1 MFDFAE
7 TVWLFQCLSTSI
19 LKVCTSTCRKVTASF
34 DGTILKIYFV
44 FPATDAV
51 SNTIEMRQNMPKSN
65 PPEMPEINTT
75 YSEEHIERR
84 ASQPFGYIC
93 KLNTAA
99 VETSTDK
106 TQRRNNT
113 HKVIKPQFTTGTLKR
128 IASV

>member
-51 SNTIEMRQNMPKSN
+51 SNTIELRQNMPNSD
-65 PPEMPEINTT
+65 PPEMPETKST
-75 YSEEHIERR
+75 YSEVDIEVN
-84 ASQPFGYIC
+84 ASQTFGYIC

-99 VETSTDK
+99 VELRTEK
-106 TQRRNNT
+106 IQQRHNT
-113 HKVIKPQFTTGTLKR
+113 YIVKKPEYTTGTLKR
-128 IASV
+128 IASL